1 VASVSAKTRDPDRL
15 VLFTDAVVAIAVT
28 LLILPLVELVPEAR
42 DSNLAPLGIITE
54 HKSEISSFLL
64 SFVVIT
70 SFWYG
75 HHRLFDHVR
84 SYTSAIMRLN
94 SLWLLTI
101 VFLPFPTEIV
111 GAYDSSRF
119 TAGLYTGTI
128 LLLSAC
134 QTGLTWL
141 VKGHATLENPD
152 DPVSAAE
159 FRSDYLL
166 TGLTLVAF
174 VLAAFVPGVGFY
186 ALLLLLLS
194 PLYGRVRQVR
204 RRIS

>member
-1 VASVSAKTRDPDRL
+1 VSAKRRDPDRL

-42 DSNLAPLGIITE
+42 ESNPAPLDIITE

-101 VFLPFPTEIV
+101 VFLPFPTQIV

-194 PLYGRVRQVR
+194 PLYGRVQQVR

>member
-1 VASVSAKTRDPDRL
+1 M
-15 VLFTDAVVAIAVT
+15 LFTDAVVAIAVT

-42 DSNLAPLGIITE
+42 ESNPAPLDIITE

-101 VFLPFPTEIV
+101 VFLPFPTQIV

-194 PLYGRVRQVR
+194 PLYGRVQQVR